1 MSEYFPKHNS
11 LEANV
16 KVELDLSNY
25 ATKTD
30 LRNVAGFD
38 TSSFAEKVD
47 LAILKSDVDKLDIDK
62 QKNLPNELNNLKS
75 KIDKLDV
82 DKLIPVP
89 VDLSRLSDVVKS
101 DVFKKDLYKAKI
113 KYIEDKIPDVSNL
126 VIKASLNSK
135 INEIKVEIP
144 NIPNLATNAVLNAK
158 INEIKG
164 KILNITNLVINA
176 SLNTKFSY

>member
-1 MSEYFPKHNS
+1 MSEYFPKQNS

-30 LRNVAGFD
+30 LRNAAGFD

-47 LAILKSDVDKLDIDK
+47 LANLKSDVDKLDIDK

-75 KIDKLDV
+75 KVDKLDV

-89 VDLSRLSDVVKS
+89 VDLSRLSDVVKRC
-101 DVFKKDLYKAKI
+101 I
-113 KYIEDKIPDVSNL
+113 
-126 VIKASLNSK
+126 
-135 INEIKVEIP
+135 
-144 NIPNLATNAVLNAK
+144 
-158 INEIKG
+158 
-164 KILNITNLVINA
+164 
-176 SLNTKFSY
+176 